1 MSGDG
6 IIEIDDVLIDAGRV
20 VYVEQDEED
29 CNNLSVS
36 VDGMDEEIIIHDCT
50 ISRFHNEWARAKKY

>member
-6 IIEIDDVLIDAGRV
+6 IMEFDGVLIDASRV
-20 VYVEQDEED
+20 MYVEQDEDD

-36 VDGMDEEIIIHDCT
+36 VDGLDAEIIIHDCT
-50 ISRFHNEWARAKKY
+50 ISRFRNEWARAKKY